1 MRTTTKRMRS
11 GTYGSSHTEEDTR
24 SAQNCKSLPVPAFV
38 SKTPQHTA
46 SSSSAP
52 SPPKLGFW
60 KTTPYS
66 RIMLI
71 LHTACGKKGVVLCFL
86 DRGMAGRMRASFPS
100 VSFFYNKHV
109 MYVGF

>member
-1 MRTTTKRMRS
+1 MRMTTKRMRS
-11 GTYGSSHTEEDTR
+11 GTYGSPHTEEDTR

-46 SSSSAP
+46 SSPSSP
-52 SPPKLGFW
+52 SPPKGFW
-60 KTTPYS
+60 KTTPCS

-86 DRGMAGRMRASFPS
+86 DRGMAG
-100 VSFFYNKHV
+100 
-109 MYVGF
+109 